1 MAARAGDPGSP
12 ACGDA
17 TRLAALAPYDILDT
31 PREAEYD
38 DLVQLAAQCCEAPVA
53 VITFVLDDRQW
64 FKAELGLG
72 IRETSLDVSIC
83 RHLLLSPGL
92 TVIPDTRADLRLAC
106 NPLVAAE
113 PGLRFYAGCL
123 LESREGVPLGT
134 LCVLDRE
141 PRPGLEPAQ
150 SFALQAL
157 ARQLIS
163 QLELRRFVREQQRL
177 IEHKDLLFD
186 ELNHRVKNSLQL
198 TAALIQL
205 QCSAA
210 HDERARAQ
218 LTETRRRVLTVA
230 EFHERLYR
238 SSDVHTV
245 ELGVYLDSLLETVAQ
260 SAPAGTE
267 VRVEGGPATVAT
279 DSAVPV
285 ALIVNE
291 LVTNALKYA
300 HPGGRPARIG
310 VLLEA
315 EGGAATAVTV
325 VDDGVGLPPGFS
337 PRSCASLGMR
347 IVTGLLRQL
356 GGSLGWSEAGVGA
369 RFRLELPR
377 PLADRAG

>member
-12 ACGDA
+12 AFGEA
-17 TRLAALAPYDILDT
+17 ARLAAFAPYDILDT

-38 DLVQLAAQCCEAPVA
+38 DLAKLAAQICQAPIA
-53 VITFVLDDRQW
+53 LISFVLDDRQW

-72 IRETSLDVSIC
+72 VRETPLDASIC

-92 TVIPDTRADLRLAC
+92 TVIPDTRADPRSAC

-123 LESREGVPLGT
+123 LSSREGVPLGT
-134 LCVLDRE
+134 LCVLDRS
-141 PRPGLEPAQ
+141 PRPGLDAAQ
-150 SFALQAL
+150 SFALEAL
-157 ARQLIS
+157 ARQLAN
-163 QLELRRFVREQQRL
+163 QLELRRFVREQQLL

-205 QCSAA
+205 QCGAA

-218 LTETRRRVLTVA
+218 LSETRRRVLTVA

-245 ELGVYLDSLLETVAQ
+245 ELGVYLDSLLARVVQ
-260 SAPAGTE
+260 SAPTGTV

-300 HPGGRPARIG
+300 HPGGGPAHID

-315 EGGAATAVTV
+315 EGGVATAVTV

-356 GGSLGWSEAGVGA
+356 GASLGWSEAGGGA

-377 PLADRAG
+377 PRADRAG